1 MKSTDETEHLM
12 TVAEVAA
19 RLQVRKAWVYQRT
32 RDGTLAIIRC
42 GHYVR
47 IAKSDLDEYLRA
59 RRQGGGADGH

>member
-1 MKSTDETEHLM
+1 MTTTETEHLM

-19 RLQVRKAWVYQRT
+19 YLNVRKLWVYQRT
-32 RDGTLAIIRC
+32 KDGVLPSMKC

-59 RRQGGGADGH
+59 RRRGGGSSDGH